1 MRKKG
6 MMYINK
12 SVYLSCFD
20 DAWQHNEEKTTKI
33 GRSPRTTSVAFFF
46 SFAMTA
52 LR

>member
-20 DAWQHNEEKTTKI
+20 DAWQHNEEKTTK
-33 GRSPRTTSVAFFF
+33 SVVRLVQLLLLFF